1 MHYKLNTLSEHFL
14 IRFHRII
21 FLLNMLII
29 HLKVH
34 GTKQIIT
41 KCTLTFMWNQTN
53 HHKMYNIDIY
63 VPICITKLRVILSS
77 RQILTTKYLLTS
89 LFDIYSHKIR
99 NLL

>member
-1 MHYKLNTLSEHFL
+1 
-14 IRFHRII
+14 
-21 FLLNMLII
+21 
-29 HLKVH
+29 
-34 GTKQIIT
+34 
-41 KCTLTFMWNQTN
+41 
-53 HHKMYNIDIY
+53 MYNIDIY

>member
-1 MHYKLNTLSEHFL
+1 MHYKLNTLSELFL
-14 IRFHRII
+14 IRFHRIC
-21 FLLNMLII
+21 FLLNMLLI

-34 GTKQIIT
+34 GTKQIIK

-53 HHKMYNIDIY
+53 HHKMYIDIY
-63 VPICITKLRVILSS
+63 VYVFTKLRVILSS

-99 NLL
+99 NL